1 MFYEHLHS
9 EETDY
14 FHLPEEPYRDFQF
27 PLHLHKSFE
36 FLYVEEGCLQ
46 VNIGGTA
53 FTVHAGEGALILPGQ
68 PHAFMSQEPNLCWP
82 MIFSVDYLP
91 ELRRVERMLYPV
103 IRPRIPRL
111 YEQLRACRGN
121 RFRLKSLL
129 YAIAACYG
137 EGVPCDDLTTA
148 DDLACRLVRYI
159 DTHYTESITLRDIA
173 KELGYNYRY
182 LSGVVNRLFGTPF
195 PQVVNRYRVDLACG
209 LLRQTRRS
217 ITDIAE
223 SCGFDSL
230 RSFNRC
236 FKEQTGTT
244 PRDYRKNART

>member
-14 FHLPEEPYRDFQF
+14 FYLPEVPHRDFQF

-36 FLYVEEGCLQ
+36 FVYVEEGCLQ
-46 VNIGGTA
+46 VTIGNTA
-53 FTVHAGEGALILPGQ
+53 FDVHAGEGALILPGQ
-68 PHAFMSQEPNLCWP
+68 PHAFVSHEPNLCWP

-103 IRPRIPRL
+103 IRPAIPQL
-111 YEQLRACRGN
+111 YDQLCACRGN

-129 YAIAACYG
+129 YTIAACYG
-137 EGVPCDDLTTA
+137 EGEPCDRLTAA
-148 DDLACRLVRYI
+148 DDLACRMVRYI
-159 DTHYTESITLRDIA
+159 DSHYTEPIALRDMA
-173 KELGYNYRY
+173 KDLGYNYRY
-182 LSGVVNRLFGTPF
+182 LSGAVNRLFGIPF
-195 PQVVNRYRVDLACG
+195 PQVINRYRVDYACG

-230 RSFNRC
+230 RSFNRS
-236 FKEQTGTT
+236 FKEQTGVT
-244 PRDYRKNART
+244 PREYRKQENA